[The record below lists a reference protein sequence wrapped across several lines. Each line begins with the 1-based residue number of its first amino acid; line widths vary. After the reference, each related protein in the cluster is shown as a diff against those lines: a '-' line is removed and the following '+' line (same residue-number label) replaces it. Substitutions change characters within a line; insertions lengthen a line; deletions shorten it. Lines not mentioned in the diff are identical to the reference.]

1 MQKAIS
7 KWGTLLTLALSAATL
22 PVISAEESPKR
33 LPADPY
39 GVCCHT
45 TREERWDAPALYP
58 LMKKAGVNLVRF
70 DIDQLYL
77 ETKPGFFQP
86 EYKELMLSPM
96 KEGLDLLAII
106 GPVAPEWASKHWDK
120 LDAYAKF
127 VRQCAEEFRGKIKY
141 YEVYNE
147 ANNGADWN
155 PNAKQL
161 AALLKVTY
169 TEMKKVDPEVKILYN
184 GLAGVPL
191 DYFEESLEAG
201 AGKYFDIMNIH
212 PYCSQ
217 PESLKAMI
225 EPLQEFMKERNLNQ
239 PIWITET
246 GWTAGKTPFFYREV
260 LPAAV
265 KRLGM
270 NPAECTIALFG
281 EPKAGYD
288 GCANFTAENFPG
300 FKGVRHIN
308 SEELENLSIDEYP
321 LLIASDHERILD
333 TSIPALL
340 KYVKMGGTLIL
351 PSGLPFY
358 FEIKVDGKGGHQ
370 LIQVNDKH
378 LKDFHIAWESWW
390 TKKGVVPYQETYQR
404 TAPGF
409 EKDFNWPAK
418 DHNKVGRFLTA
429 YNLAAGDEFIP
440 MVVGGDDKYQGV
452 LAAIYSFNSDL
463 KGNIIASTSTN
474 IFGVTR
480 DVQAMMLAR
489 TYINAFACGVERVFW
504 YLFHDNLAQENFF
517 ESHFGMVDRQY
528 KAKPAYNAYK
538 TLTSMLPGGSTV
550 PVIEEIGDLR
560 LANWTRPDG
569 KKVWAVWYGFSTADS
584 AKKMNITIDGDVT
597 EAVDFLGNK
606 ISIPEREI
614 NVTGGVQ
621 YFVGPEHISLEEF
634 SE

>member
-1 MQKAIS
+1 MGNFALS
-7 KWGTLLTLALSAATL
+7 LALSAATL

-191 DYFEESLEAG
+191 DYFEESLDAG

-265 KRLGM
+265 KRLDM

-340 KYVKMGGTLIL
+340 RRPGTYL
-351 PSGLPFY
+351 
-358 FEIKVDGKGGHQ
+358 
-370 LIQVNDKH
+370 
-378 LKDFHIAWESWW
+378 
-390 TKKGVVPYQETYQR
+390 
-404 TAPGF
+404 
-409 EKDFNWPAK
+409 
-418 DHNKVGRFLTA
+418 VGRIQRITPRHAPEPFPPSAGTA
-429 YNLAAGDEFIP
+429 F
-440 MVVGGDDKYQGV
+440 
-452 LAAIYSFNSDL
+452 
-463 KGNIIASTSTN
+463 
-474 IFGVTR
+474 
-480 DVQAMMLAR
+480 
-489 TYINAFACGVERVFW
+489 
-504 YLFHDNLAQENFF
+504 
-517 ESHFGMVDRQY
+517 
-528 KAKPAYNAYK
+528 
-538 TLTSMLPGGSTV
+538 
-550 PVIEEIGDLR
+550 
-560 LANWTRPDG
+560 
-569 KKVWAVWYGFSTADS
+569 
-584 AKKMNITIDGDVT
+584 
-597 EAVDFLGNK
+597 
-606 ISIPEREI
+606 
-614 NVTGGVQ
+614 
-621 YFVGPEHISLEEF
+621 
-634 SE
+634 

>member
-1 MQKAIS
+1 MKLN
-7 KWGTLLTLALSAATL
+7 KTLTLAALASATL
-22 PVISAEESPKR
+22 IQCLIATEGPPR
-33 LPADPY
+33 LPANPY

-58 LMKKAGVNLVRF
+58 LMKKVGVNLVRF

-86 EYKELMLSPM
+86 EYKDLMLSPM

-106 GPVAPEWASKHWDK
+106 GPVAPAWASKHWDK

-127 VRQCAEEFRGKIKY
+127 VRQCAKEFRGKIKY

-191 DYFEESLEAG
+191 DYFEESLKAG
-201 AGKYFDIMNIH
+201 AGKYFDIMNVH

-217 PESLKAMI
+217 PESLPAML
-225 EPLQEFMKERNLNQ
+225 EPLQKLMKKHNLKQ
-239 PIWITET
+239 PIWITEV
-246 GWTAGKTPFFYREV
+246 GWTAGKNPFFFREV

-270 NPAECTIALFG
+270 EPAKCMIALFG
-281 EPKAGYD
+281 EPKKGYD
-288 GCANFTAENFPG
+288 GVSNFSAANFPG
-300 FKGVRHIN
+300 FKGVQHIT
-308 SEELENLSIDEYP
+308 SEELENLSVKKYP
-321 LLIASDHERILD
+321 LLMTSDHERILD
-333 TSIPALL
+333 TAVPAILE
-340 KYVKMGGTLIL
+340 YVRKGGTLIL

-358 FEIKVDGKGGHQ
+358 FDITVDGKGGHQ
-370 LIQVNDKH
+370 LTQVNK
-378 LKDFHIAWESWW
+378 KYQKAFHIDWESWW
-390 TKKGVVPYQETYQR
+390 TRKGVVPYQETYQR

-409 EKDFNWPAK
+409 EKDFNWPEK
-418 DHNKVGRFLTA
+418 DHNKVGRFLTDH
-429 YNLAAGDEFIP
+429 NLKKGDKFIP
-440 MVVGGDDKYQGV
+440 MVIGGDAKYQGA
-452 LAAIYSFNSDL
+452 LAAIYQFNSDL

-480 DVQAMMLAR
+480 TKQAMMLPRA
-489 TYINAFACGVERVFW
+489 YIIAFACGVERVFW
-504 YLFHDNLAQENFF
+504 YLFHDNLAQENYF
-517 ESHFGMVDRQY
+517 ESHFGTVDRQY
-528 KAKPAYNAYK
+528 KPKPAYHALK
-538 TLTSMLPGGSTV
+538 TLTRMLPGGSTV
-550 PVIEEIGDLR
+550 PELYELGDVYF
-560 LANWTRPDG
+560 AKWVRPDG
-569 KKVWAVWYGFSTADS
+569 KKVWAVWYGFSSDES
-584 AKKMNITIDGDVT
+584 MKKVSITFDGEVT

-606 ISIPEREI
+606 IPVPEKEI
-614 NVTGGVQ
+614 TVTGGVQ
-621 YFVGPEHISLEEF
+621 YFVGPEHISLEEI